1 MCFNGCLNAILY
13 GYFSFRR
20 VNKEVFYHES
30 EINSARES
38 FILDHTEDSIWIHGI
53 NCK

>member
-20 VNKEVFYHES
+20 VNKEYIIHES

-38 FILDHTEDSIWIHGI
+38 FILDQTADSI
-53 NCK
+53 